1 MANFI
6 ADTKNKIQDLFVY
19 LVSCGKSSKELGN
32 DQGPAKDVAENE
44 QDNGGLIIIDEAG
57 NAPIAPITGEQGNNA
72 QEQQQDFAIFP
83 PGDPRNNI
91 IYDQPENNND
101 EPAAG
106 NEQYYVPPVNPEG
119 KAYVPRAPAKPVPP
133 KGETG

>member
-19 LVSCGKSSKELGN
+19 LVSCGKSSK
-32 DQGPAKDVAENE
+32 DQGPAKDAAENY

-57 NAPIAPITGEQGNNA
+57 NAPITPITGEQGNNA
-72 QEQQQDFAIFP
+72 EEEQQDFAIFP

-91 IYDQPENNND
+91 IYDEPENNNND

-106 NEQYYVPPVNPEG
+106 NEQYNVPPVYPEG
-119 KAYVPRAPAKPVPP
+119 KANVPRAPARRAPP
-133 KGETG
+133 GGGTG

>member
-19 LVSCGKSSKELGN
+19 LVSCGKSSK
-32 DQGPAKDVAENE
+32 DQGPAKDVAENFQE
-44 QDNGGLIIIDEAG
+44 NGGLVIIDEPG
-57 NAPIAPITGEQGNNA
+57 NKPIAPITGEQGNNA
-72 QEQQQDFAIFP
+72 EEEQQDFAIFP

-101 EPAAG
+101 EIPSAG

-119 KAYVPRAPAKPVPP
+119 KANVPRAPPKRVPP
-133 KGETG
+133 KVETG

>member
-19 LVSCGKSSKELGN
+19 LVSCGKSSK
-32 DQGPAKDVAENE
+32 DQGPAKDVAENFQE
-44 QDNGGLIIIDEAG
+44 IGGLVIIDEPG
-57 NAPIAPITGEQGNNA
+57 NAPTAPITGEQGNNA
-72 QEQQQDFAIFP
+72 EEEQQDFAIFP

-101 EPAAG
+101 EIPSAG
-106 NEQYYVPPVNPEG
+106 NEQYYVPLVPQG
-119 KAYVPRAPAKPVPP
+119 KANVPRAPPKRVPP